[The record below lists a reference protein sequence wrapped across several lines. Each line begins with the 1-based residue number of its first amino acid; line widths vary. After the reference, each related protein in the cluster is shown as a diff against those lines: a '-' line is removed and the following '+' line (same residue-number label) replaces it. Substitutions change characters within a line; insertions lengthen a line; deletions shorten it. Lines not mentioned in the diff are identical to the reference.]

1 MAELS
6 GLTINDT
13 GYLQLP
19 GIIDSNA
26 NNVDS
31 LGGVTITNKQNGY
44 GLCAVRNGRELFIPT
59 GSWGRYQNLPSFL
72 IGTVGTT
79 SINTSSENITLQFD
93 RSCRVYMM
101 RRTGWSAVSTSGWST
116 IDSDFD
122 TASFITG
129 YDSNTWA
136 IYYRDYGT
144 GSHNFDT
151 NSAMYFVQ
159 IGEVGHIRYNE
170 AHGVL
175 EYYSSQ
181 QGEDRW
187 WGTGQP
193 FLTRQIIT
201 TNYTQGGYKSSAAWN
216 NVNRTQ
222 NATDTTVN
230 LGNGSIERSHN
241 YQSGAGSK
249 IHAYT
254 FGAGNGHVVASNYI
268 ISYNMVT
275 EQQQV
280 LSQTLSDGNRVRFAT
295 MFNGT
300 DLAYIVGG
308 NSSTIREY
316 NMVTQ
321 TQGSTYGTMG
331 SSWMWAMSHEYSAIG
346 YGDGTYDFVFATKT
360 VSSRG
365 GTAPGA
371 HHQQKSINSK
381 WGVSFAGNE
390 GGYRGGY
397 NLRRT
402 QWASNTTSG
411 TFSKPVGDSGEDN
424 QGMGQDHQYMIGMY
438 NGLQNNISWR
448 FNYATESGFQA
459 GSTLEPKGNAGMS
472 SATNHWR
479 E

>member
-1 MAELS
+1 MANLT

-19 GIIDSNA
+19 GIIDGGA
-26 NNVDS
+26 NNIDS

-44 GLCAVRNGRELFIPT
+44 GLAAVRNGLNLFIPT
-59 GSWGRYQNLPSFL
+59 SSWGQYQNLPSFL
-72 IGTVGTT
+72 IGTIGTI
-79 SINTSSENITLQFD
+79 SINTSGENITLQFD
-93 RSCRVYMM
+93 RACRVYMM
-101 RRTGWSAVSTSGWST
+101 RRTGWSSVSTSGWTT

-136 IYYRDYGT
+136 IYFRDYSA

-151 NSAMYFVQ
+151 YSAMYFVQ
-159 IGEVGHIRYNE
+159 IGEAGHIRYNE
-170 AHGVL
+170 AHKGI
-175 EYYSSQ
+175 EYYSDQ
-181 QGEDRW
+181 LGESRW
-187 WGTGQP
+187 YGAGQP

-201 TNYTQGGYKSSAAWN
+201 ANYTQGGYKSSATWN

-222 NATDTTVN
+222 NATDTSVN

-241 YQSGAGSK
+241 YQSGAGSRTL
-249 IHAYT
+249 AYT
-254 FGAGNGHVVASNYI
+254 FGAGNGHVVSSNYVI
-268 ISYNMVT
+268 AYNMVT
-275 EQQQV
+275 ENQLV
-280 LSQTLSDGNRVRFAT
+280 LSQTLSDGNRLRFAT
-295 MFNGT
+295 MWNGT
-300 DLAYIVGG
+300 DYAYIAGG
-308 NSSTIREY
+308 GSSTVREY

-321 TQGSTYGTMG
+321 TQVGTHGTMG
-331 SSWMWAMSHEYSAIG
+331 SSNCWSMSHENYAIF
-346 YGDGTYDFVFATKT
+346 YGNGQYNFTFATKS

-365 GTAPGA
+365 GTEPGA
-371 HHQQKSINSK
+371 HHQQKAVNSK

-390 GGYRGGY
+390 GGYRSGY

-402 QWASNTTSG
+402 SWAVNSTSQTIG
-411 TFSKPVGDSGEDN
+411 KPVGDSGEEN
-424 QGMGQDHQYMIGMY
+424 FGLGQDHQYMLGMY

-459 GSTLEPKGNAGMS
+459 GSTLEPKGHAGMS